1 MNNYQKITDAV
12 HYFVQ
17 LYDDDEHGIETLLG
31 DAQSAAG
38 DLTEFSNKFNDF
50 AKTVDDGVY
59 ALSDARSELSSLM
72 DQMDFDEERFQ
83 EVTNRLD
90 LLNSLKKKYG
100 PSLEEVLKFYQ
111 NVQKELAQFE
121 SGGLDEEEIQK
132 KISLLESKMTKQAE
146 KLHFIR
152 EQVAHKLEGQI
163 KQELA
168 DLYME
173 KARFAIN
180 FDQTKTFTPKG
191 TDEIAF

>member
-1 MNNYQKITDAV
+1 MQFQNDELEAANLSDPKEDEKLEDEFNELNNYQKITDAV

-83 EVTNRLD
+83 EVTNRLY
-90 LLNSLKKKYG
+90 LLNSLKKK
-100 PSLEEVLKFYQ
+100 
-111 NVQKELAQFE
+111 
-121 SGGLDEEEIQK
+121 
-132 KISLLESKMTKQAE
+132 
-146 KLHFIR
+146 
-152 EQVAHKLEGQI
+152 
-163 KQELA
+163 
-168 DLYME
+168 
-173 KARFAIN
+173 
-180 FDQTKTFTPKG
+180 
-191 TDEIAF
+191 